1 VSFLTDGIVDSQT
14 AYVEPPRAKGA
25 PWLVLGLGFF
35 AVALAFLS
43 KIFIAPSGDLAWL
56 AHLGYWI
63 LSLLVF
69 LIPVAI
75 FSIVDLKRQ
84 LNLDYPS
91 NSKSVK
97 RMKSLFLLLGLGFS
111 LVSVYQLA
119 SELARVLNVV

>member
-1 VSFLTDGIVDSQT
+1 MSFLNDDVIGTPVS
-14 AYVEPPRAKGA
+14 YVEPPRAKGA
-25 PWLVLGLGFF
+25 PWIVLFLGFA
-35 AVALAFLS
+35 AVISASLVKL
-43 KIFIAPSGDLAWL
+43 FIAPAGDLAWL
-56 AHLGYWI
+56 GHLGYWI
-63 LSLLVF
+63 LSLVVF

-91 NSKSVK
+91 NSKSVR
-97 RMKSLFLLLGLGFS
+97 RMKGLFLLLGLGLS

>member
-1 VSFLTDGIVDSQT
+1 VSFLNDGIVDSP
-14 AYVEPPRAKGA
+14 ASYIEPPRAKGA
-25 PWLVLGLGFF
+25 PWLVLVLGFL
-35 AVALAFLS
+35 AVAVAFIS
-43 KIFIAPSGDLAWL
+43 KIFVAPSGDLAWL
-56 AHLGYWI
+56 GHLGYWI